1 MSSTPDQLLNGFAAL
16 DSAAVSDALDA
27 AGLPPGQPGFLPLW
41 GWPKVV
47 GFAVTVQMEPW
58 MSGPTGAHLGTT
70 AVAPAEPTNV
80 RVIAN
85 EGRTDVSCW
94 GGLLSLGASLRGVR
108 GVIADGACRD
118 VSEARELGFPV
129 YARGRIP
136 VTARGRVQQRSVGEP
151 VRLGE
156 LTVNAGDIVLAD
168 ETGVVAVPRA
178 HAEWV
183 LEEATAIAAREKAV
197 AEDLRRGIPLP
208 EAMRD
213 ARLAGTENRTARCAN
228 PPPHQPS
235 PSIGGHNCPPPRSPT
250 HATPLGWLGRCTAS
264 ARSAATSGSP
274 GPPSR

>member
-1 MSSTPDQLLNGFAAL
+1 M
-16 DSAAVSDALDA
+16 
-27 AGLPPGQPGFLPLW
+27 
-41 GWPKVV
+41 
-47 GFAVTVQMEPW
+47 
-58 MSGPTGAHLGTT
+58 
-70 AVAPAEPTNV
+70 
-80 RVIAN
+80 
-85 EGRTDVSCW
+85 
-94 GGLLSLGASLRGVR
+94 
-108 GVIADGACRD
+108 IADGACRD

-183 LEEATAIAAREKAV
+183 LEEATAIAAREKAI

-213 ARLAGTENRTARCAN
+213 ARLAGTENRTAR
-228 PPPHQPS
+228 
-235 PSIGGHNCPPPRSPT
+235 
-250 HATPLGWLGRCTAS
+250 
-264 ARSAATSGSP
+264 
-274 GPPSR
+274 